1 LAPPQWLNNKS
12 KGKKMTSN
20 ADKIQRELEGTG
32 LATTRFQA
40 PTGKEVIAFDYT
52 IETGSHKGAN
62 VRVGVSD
69 PDGKY
74 PEYPPHWLH
83 VSPPIDDG
91 KGGAVERYETA
102 DGRQWLAMSRPP
114 ADIWDR
120 LKTKHMSTYIREHLP
135 RVWKDV

>member
-1 LAPPQWLNNKS
+1 
-12 KGKKMTSN
+12 MTSN
-20 ADKIQRELEGTG
+20 ADRIQQELEGTG
-32 LATTRFQA
+32 LTTTRFKA

-52 IETGSHKGAN
+52 VESGSHKGKA

-69 PDGKY
+69 PDGEY

-91 KGGAVERYETA
+91 KGGAVEQYETP

-114 ADIWDR
+114 ADIWDK
-120 LKTKHMSTYIREHLP
+120 LKTKHMSAYIREHLP